1 MPTCAGATPTLVI
14 PGSWRRS
21 AGIGRRCVPRSNAA
35 GDGRRLGLPE
45 ATPDDLPRD
54 PHPDSG
60 RLDGHR
66 LPVWRPFGFTD
77 APHGAFRPR
86 SRILRTANMCSGAQT
101 FVVMALAGSELA
113 LAVTTERPPT
123 AIVVSR
129 QMQKGGTR

>member
-60 RLDGHR
+60 RLHGHR

-101 FVVMALAGSELA
+101 FVVMALAFTGLHRMDSL
-113 LAVTTERPPT
+113 R
-123 AIVVSR
+123 SR
-129 QMQKGGTR
+129 FVNIEPLWWLSDN